1 MLTGI
6 RVVGASGESPLDFGR
21 AALRTIVWLLLAIPA
36 GLGFL
41 TAVLRSDH
49 RGLHDR
55 FAQTRVVR
63 G

>member
-1 MLTGI
+1 M
-6 RVVGASGESPLDFGR
+6 SPHSL
-21 AALRTIVWLLLAIPA
+21 LRTALWLLLAIPA

-41 TAVLRSDH
+41 TALFSAER

-55 FAQTRVVR
+55 FAGTRVIKGV

>member
-1 MLTGI
+1 M
-6 RVVGASGESPLDFGR
+6 
-21 AALRTIVWLLLAIPA
+21 LLAVPA

-41 TAVLRSDH
+41 TAIFSTDR